1 MRTLIALL
9 AFFTTTLA
17 SAATGE
23 WIYAEAKLK
32 LTKVNDQFGTC
43 YDGTSNDIDGDL
55 TFKID
60 PVGDAPA
67 PAIFNLSASGSDAKI
82 TMAAV
87 KPTSAEPNLLLKV
100 KIEVR
105 GKLISETEL
114 GMWHKWPNIA
124 DRRDEDP
131 NRLPDFQHKAFF
143 ADDACPDRVDIVM
156 TRVYSVPM
164 DR

>member
-1 MRTLIALL
+1 MSTLITLL
-9 AFFTTTLA
+9 ALFTSSFA

-32 LTKVNDQFGTC
+32 FTKVNDQFGTC
-43 YDGTSNDIDGDL
+43 YDGTSNDVDGEL

-67 PAIFNLSASGSDAKI
+67 PAIFNLAASGSEAKL
-82 TMAAV
+82 TFSAV
-87 KPTSAEPNLLLKV
+87 KPTSGEPNLVVKL
-100 KIEVR
+100 KIEAR
-105 GKLISETEL
+105 GKAISETEL
-114 GMWHKWPNIA
+114 GMWHKWPNIST
-124 DRRDEDP
+124 RTDEDP
-131 NRLPDFQHKAFF
+131 NRLPDFTHKAY
-143 ADDACPDRVDIVM
+143 AQDDSCPDRVDVVL